1 MADSTPL
8 PSGGPA
14 GNAVPV
20 SPVPE
25 DLAGADLSRNASGMP
40 DCARSRAL
48 ALLRLCDPY
57 EKAERVTALRDAV
70 RNGVACWHPGQHFA
84 MAGSVPSS
92 ASSASSAS
100 TASTPST
107 PSTLPGALTG
117 DANAGDM
124 GIPGRPA
131 TPRLVSPRALKQR
144 AVTSIEGRAA
154 LLHALAHIEFNA
166 INLALDALWR
176 FDGLPVEYYDD
187 WLQVAAEE
195 AYHFSLLATH
205 LQTLGDGYH
214 YGCFPAH
221 DGLWEMARRTSGDWL
236 ARLALV
242 PRTLEAR
249 GLDASPPIKAKL
261 ASAGDA
267 AGAAILDIILRDEIG
282 HVAIGNRWYRWGCER
297 SGCDPIE
304 TYTRLAAQYGAPRLR
319 GPFNLEARRAAGF
332 DEDELAALQALA

>member
-1 MADSTPL
+1 MVDFTPTPGAEPGLRSIAVGEPSHASPAD
-8 PSGGPA
+8 
-14 GNAVPV
+14 V
-20 SPVPE
+20 S
-25 DLAGADLSRNASGMP
+25 DACDASGTSTVFP
-40 DCARSRAL
+40 SCARARAL
-48 ALLRLCDPY
+48 ELLRVCDPY
-57 EKAERVTALRDAV
+57 EKAAGVTALRDAV
-70 RNGVACWHPGQHFA
+70 RGGGAFWYPARRFA
-84 MAGSVPSS
+84 LAADG
-92 ASSASSAS
+92 
-100 TASTPST
+100 
-107 PSTLPGALTG
+107 GA
-117 DANAGDM
+117 DE

-131 TPRLVSPRALKQR
+131 APALVSARELKQR
-144 AVTSIEGRAA
+144 AVTTVEGRAA

-176 FDGLPVEYYDD
+176 FDALPAEYYDD

-195 AYHFSLLATH
+195 AYHFSLLAAH
-205 LQTLGDGYH
+205 LKTLGDTYV

-221 DGLWEMARRTSGDWL
+221 DGLWDMARRTSGDWL

-261 ASAGDA
+261 SSAGDK

-297 SGCDPIE
+297 AGCEPVE
-304 TYTRLAAQYGAPRLR
+304 TYARLATQYGAPRLR

-332 DEDELAALQALA
+332 DDAELAALQAGE

>member
-1 MADSTPL
+1 MADFTPAPVGCAAADAADAAGAHSPASPPPLTSSPASPSSTV
-8 PSGGPA
+8 GPA
-14 GNAVPV
+14 GPASPAAP
-20 SPVPE
+20 PVP
-25 DLAGADLSRNASGMP
+25 AA
-40 DCARSRAL
+40 CARAL
-48 ALLRLCDPY
+48 ALVLLRLCDPRA
-57 EKAERVTALRDAV
+57 KADGVTALRDAV
-70 RNGVACWHPGQHFA
+70 SRGEARWNPARRFEACAKG
-84 MAGSVPSS
+84 AGNAPE
-92 ASSASSAS
+92 
-100 TASTPST
+100 
-107 PSTLPGALTG
+107 G
-117 DANAGDM
+117 DEP

-131 TPRLVSPRALKQR
+131 QPRLVSPRELKHR
-144 AVTSIEGRAA
+144 AVTSVPGRAA

-176 FDGLPVEYYDD
+176 FDGLPAAYYDD

-195 AYHFSLLATH
+195 AHHFSLLAAH
-205 LQTLGDGYH
+205 LQTLGDQYH

-249 GLDASPPIKAKL
+249 GLDASPPIRAKL

-297 SGCDPIE
+297 AGLDPLE
-304 TYTRLAAQYGAPRLR
+304 TYDRLAVQYHAPRLR
-319 GPFNLEARRAAGF
+319 GPFNLAARRAAGF
-332 DEDELAALQALA
+332 DEDELAALQAGEPAGE

>member
-1 MADSTPL
+1 MADFTPA
-8 PSGGPA
+8 PGGDA
-14 GNAVPV
+14 ACNAVSGNFPDR
-20 SPVPE
+20 SRS
-25 DLAGADLSRNASGMP
+25 DHAGAVSG
-40 DCARSRAL
+40 CAREHAL

-57 EKAERVTALRDAV
+57 EKAAGVTALRDAV
-70 RNGVACWHPGQHFA
+70 RDGTARWYPERRFDVVEAGGAAEAPETA
-84 MAGSVPSS
+84 DSAGSQEGVS
-92 ASSASSAS
+92 
-100 TASTPST
+100 
-107 PSTLPGALTG
+107 GAQG
-117 DANAGDM
+117 CDAA
-124 GIPGRPA
+124 IPGRPA
-131 TPRLVSPRALKQR
+131 RPRLVSPRELKHR
-144 AVTSIEGRAA
+144 AVTSVEGRAA

-176 FDGLPVEYYDD
+176 FDGLPAEYYDD
-187 WLQVAAEE
+187 WLKVAAEE
-195 AYHFSLLATH
+195 AYHFSLLAAH
-205 LQTLGDGYH
+205 LKTLGDAYD

-249 GLDASPPIKAKL
+249 GLDASPPIRAKL

-297 SGCDPIE
+297 AGCDPIE
-304 TYTRLAAQYGAPRLR
+304 TYARLAVQYSAPRLR

-332 DEDELAALQALA
+332 DDDELAALQVQAGE

>member
-1 MADSTPL
+1 MADFTPV
-8 PSGGPA
+8 PGGDA
-14 GNAVPV
+14 AHNAVSGNFPEPSRSSDV
-20 SPVPE
+20 SVLP
-25 DLAGADLSRNASGMP
+25 G
-40 DCARSRAL
+40 CARAHAL

-57 EKAERVTALRDAV
+57 AKASGVTALRDAV
-70 RNGVACWHPGQHFA
+70 RNGVEHWYPARRLDVA
-84 MAGSVPSS
+84 EVADSTDLAG
-92 ASSASSAS
+92 
-100 TASTPST
+100 
-107 PSTLPGALTG
+107 GG
-117 DANAGDM
+117 DERDV
-124 GIPGRPA
+124 GIPGRPVA
-131 TPRLVSPRALKQR
+131 PRLVSPRELKHR
-144 AVTSIEGRAA
+144 AVTSVEGRAA

-176 FDGLPVEYYDD
+176 FDGLPAEYYDD

-195 AYHFSLLATH
+195 AYHFSLLSTH
-205 LQTLGDGYH
+205 LKTLGDGYY

-249 GLDASPPIKAKL
+249 GLDASPPIRAKL

-267 AGAAILDIILRDEIG
+267 EGAAILDIILRDEIG

-297 SGCDPIE
+297 AGCDPIE
-304 TYTRLAAQYGAPRLR
+304 TYARLAVQYSAPRLR

-332 DEDELAALQALA
+332 DDDELAALQAGA

>member
-1 MADSTPL
+1 MADFTPA
-8 PSGGPA
+8 P
-14 GNAVPV
+14 
-20 SPVPE
+20 
-25 DLAGADLSRNASGMP
+25 GADAARHAGPGKSVDISSVCTAVSSSADVPG
-40 DCARSRAL
+40 CARERAL
-48 ALLRLCDPY
+48 ELLRICDPF
-57 EKAERVTALRDAV
+57 EKAAGVTALRDAV
-70 RNGVACWHPGQHFA
+70 RDGAAHWHPARQFL
-84 MAGSVPSS
+84 S
-92 ASSASSAS
+92 ADGEHEA
-100 TASTPST
+100 
-107 PSTLPGALTG
+107 
-117 DANAGDM
+117 

-131 TPRLVSPRALKQR
+131 TPQLVSPRELKQR
-144 AVTSIEGRAA
+144 AVTSVDGRAA

-176 FDGLPVEYYDD
+176 FDGLPGAYYDD

-195 AYHFSLLATH
+195 AYHFSLLVSH
-205 LQTLGDGYH
+205 LRTLGDQYD

-221 DGLWEMARRTSGDWL
+221 DGLWDMARRTSGDWL

-261 ASAGDA
+261 SSAGDK

-297 SGCDPIE
+297 AGCEPVE
-304 TYTRLAAQYGAPRLR
+304 TYARLAAQYGAPRLR

-332 DEDELAALQALA
+332 DDAELAALQAGE